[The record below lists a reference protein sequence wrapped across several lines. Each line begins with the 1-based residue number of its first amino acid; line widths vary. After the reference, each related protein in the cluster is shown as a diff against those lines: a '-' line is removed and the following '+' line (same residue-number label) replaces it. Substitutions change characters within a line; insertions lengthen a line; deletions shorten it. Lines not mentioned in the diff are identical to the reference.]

1 MMNKFEKEIRIEYHL
16 NTSVRSDCLSSI
28 DLTAPEDVIAVT
40 EFHKSIP
47 GYIPTPLIKLPELAK
62 KLGASELLIKDE
74 SERFDLNAFKV
85 LGASYA
91 MAKVLK
97 AKLELDEAGL
107 TFDTI
112 SSQANIFRHLTF
124 VTATDGNHGRA
135 MAWSAKKF
143 GCNAVVYMP
152 KGSSK
157 ARLAAIQNYDAEASI
172 IERNY
177 DETVL
182 FADKMAKENAWILLQ
197 DTSWEGYET
206 IPAYI
211 MQGYFTL
218 LTEALEQAKGIWP
231 THVFVQA
238 GVGSLAA
245 SLLAFL
251 CSFVQEIKPVF
262 VLVEPL
268 GAPCFFNSI
277 QAGDGKPHRVRGDL
291 KTIMAGL
298 ACGKPS
304 QIGWEI
310 LKTGTDAFIV
320 CSDEI
325 ARRGMRILGNPSGD
339 DKRVISGE
347 SGAVTL
353 GLVYELFSNAKYR
366 DIKDKLHLK
375 SDAKILLFSTEG
387 DTDPEHYRKVVC

>member
-1 MMNKFEKEIRIEYHL
+1 MTKTSEKKAFIECHL
-16 NTSVRSDCLSSI
+16 NTSVRSDCLSAM
-28 DLTAPEDVIAVT
+28 DLTAPEDIIAVT
-40 EFHKSIP
+40 KFHQSIP
-47 GYIPTPLIKLPELAK
+47 GYSPTPLIRLPELAK
-62 KLGASELLIKDE
+62 NLGVSELLIKDE
-74 SERFDLNAFKV
+74 SQRFDLNAFKV

-91 MAKVLK
+91 MARVIM
-97 AKLELDEAGL
+97 AQLELDGVEL
-107 TFDTI
+107 SFDSI
-112 SSQANIFRHLTF
+112 SSQADSFRHLTF

-135 MAWSAKKF
+135 VAWSAKKF

-157 ARLAAIQNYDAEASI
+157 TRLAAIQNYGAEASI
-172 IERNY
+172 IENNY

-182 FADKMAKENAWILLQ
+182 FAEKMAKENAWMLLQ
-197 DTSWEGYET
+197 DTSWQGYET

-218 LTEALEQAKGIWP
+218 LTEALNQAKGIWP

-251 CSFVQEIKPVF
+251 CSFVEKAKPVF
-262 VLVEPL
+262 VLVEPI
-268 GAPCFFNSI
+268 GAPCFFKSI
-277 QAGDGKPHRVRGDL
+277 QAGDGKPHSVHGDL

-304 QIGWEI
+304 QTGWEI
-310 LKTGTDAFIV
+310 LKAGTDAFII

-347 SGAVTL
+347 SGAITL
-353 GLVYELFSNAKYR
+353 GLVYELLSNTKYR
-366 DIKDKLHLK
+366 DIKDKLDLK
-375 SDAKILLFSTEG
+375 RDAKILLFSTEG
-387 DTDPEHYRKVVC
+387 DTDPEHYRKVVW

>member
-1 MMNKFEKEIRIEYHL
+1 MLDKKISIECHL
-16 NTSVRSDCLSSI
+16 NASVRSCCLSSI
-28 DLTAPEDVIAVT
+28 DLTAPEDIIAVT
-40 EFHKSIP
+40 KFHQSIP
-47 GYIPTPLIKLPELAK
+47 GYSPTPLIKLPELAK
-62 KLGASELLIKDE
+62 KLDVSELLIKDE
-74 SERFDLNAFKV
+74 SQRFDLNAFKV

-91 MAKVLK
+91 MAKFIK
-97 AKLELDEAGL
+97 DELGLDDAEL
-107 TFDTI
+107 TFDSI
-112 SSQANIFRHLTF
+112 SSKADSFRHLTF

-135 MAWSAKKF
+135 VAWSAKKF

-157 ARLAAIQNYDAEASI
+157 ARLKAIQDYGAEASI
-172 IERNY
+172 IEGNY

-182 FADKMAKENAWILLQ
+182 FADRMAKENEWILLQ
-197 DTSWEGYET
+197 DTSWQGYEI

-211 MQGYFTL
+211 MQGYFML
-218 LTEALEQAKGIWP
+218 LIEALEQAKGIWP
-231 THVFVQA
+231 THVFLQA

-251 CSFVQEIKPVF
+251 CSFVQKIKPVF
-262 VLVEPL
+262 TLVEPV

-277 QAGDGKPHRVRGDL
+277 QAGDGKPHRIHGDL

-310 LKTGTDAFIV
+310 LKNGTDAFII

-339 DKRVISGE
+339 DKHVISGE

-353 GLVYELFSNAKYR
+353 GLVYELLSNARYD
-366 DIKDKLHLK
+366 DIKDNLHLK
-375 SDAKILLFSTEG
+375 SDSKILLFSTEG
-387 DTDPEHYRKVVC
+387 DTDPEHYRKVVWRP

>member
-1 MMNKFEKEIRIEYHL
+1 MMNTFEKKIRIECHL

-28 DLTAPEDVIAVT
+28 DLTAPEDIIAVT
-40 EFHKSIP
+40 RFHQSIP
-47 GYIPTPLIKLPELAK
+47 GYSPTPLIKLPELAK
-62 KLGASELLIKDE
+62 KLGVSELLIKDE
-74 SERFDLNAFKV
+74 SQRFDLNAFKV

-91 MAKVLK
+91 MAKVIK
-97 AKLELDEAGL
+97 DELGLDDAEL
-107 TFDTI
+107 TFDSI
-112 SSQANIFRHLTF
+112 SSKAQSFRHLTF
-124 VTATDGNHGRA
+124 TTATDGNHGRA
-135 MAWSAKKF
+135 VAWSAKKF

-157 ARLAAIQNYDAEASI
+157 ARLEAIQKYGAEVSI
-172 IERNY
+172 VEGNY

-182 FADKMAKENAWILLQ
+182 FARRMAKENGWILLQ
-197 DTSWEGYET
+197 DTSWQGYEI

-211 MQGYFTL
+211 MQGYFML

-251 CSFVQEIKPVF
+251 CSFVQKIKPVF
-262 VLVEPL
+262 TLVEPV

-277 QAGDGKPHRVRGDL
+277 QAGDGKPHRIHGDL

-310 LKTGTDAFIV
+310 LKTGTDAFII

-325 ARRGMRILGNPSGD
+325 ARSGMRILGNPSGD
-339 DKRVISGE
+339 DKHVISGE

-353 GLVYELFSNAKYR
+353 GLVYELLSNAKYR

-387 DTDPEHYRKVVC
+387 DTDPEHYRKVVW

>member
-1 MMNKFEKEIRIEYHL
+1 MLEKKIRIECYP
-16 NTSVRSDCLSSI
+16 NTSVRSDCLSPI
-28 DLTAPEDVIAVT
+28 DLTAPEDIIAVT
-40 EFHKSIP
+40 KFHQSIP
-47 GYIPTPLIKLPELAK
+47 GYSPTPLIKLPELAK
-62 KLGASELLIKDE
+62 KLGVSELLIKDE
-74 SERFDLNAFKV
+74 SQRFDLNAFKV

-91 MAKVLK
+91 MARVIK
-97 AKLELDEAGL
+97 AELELDEAEL
-107 TFDTI
+107 TFDSI
-112 SSQANIFRHLTF
+112 SSKTESFRHLTF
-124 VTATDGNHGRA
+124 TTATDGNHGRA
-135 MAWSAKKF
+135 VAWSAKKF

-157 ARLAAIQNYDAEASI
+157 ARLEAIQKYGAEASI
-172 IERNY
+172 VEGNY

-182 FADKMAKENAWILLQ
+182 FAKRMAKENGWILLQ
-197 DTSWEGYET
+197 DTSWRGYEI

-211 MQGYFTL
+211 MQGYFML
-218 LTEALEQAKGIWP
+218 LIEALEQAKGIWP

-251 CSFVQEIKPVF
+251 CSFVQKIKPVF
-262 VLVEPL
+262 TLVEPV

-277 QAGDGKPHRVRGDL
+277 KAGDGKPHRIHGDL

-310 LKTGTDAFIV
+310 LKTGTDAFII

-339 DKRVISGE
+339 DKHVISGE

-353 GLVYELFSNAKYR
+353 GLVYELLSNAGYD
-366 DIKDKLHLK
+366 DIKDNLHLK
-375 SDAKILLFSTEG
+375 KDAKILLFSTEG
-387 DTDPEHYRKVVC
+387 DTDPEHYRKVVWRP

>member
-1 MMNKFEKEIRIEYHL
+1 MMKMLEKKIRIECYP
-16 NTSVRSDCLSSI
+16 NTPVRSECLSSI
-28 DLTAPEDVIAVT
+28 DLTAPEDIIAVT
-40 EFHKSIP
+40 KFHQSMP
-47 GYIPTPLIKLPELAK
+47 GYSPTPLIKLPELAK
-62 KLGASELLIKDE
+62 KLGVSELLIKDE
-74 SERFDLNAFKV
+74 SQRFDLNAFKV

-91 MAKVLK
+91 MAKVIK
-97 AKLELDEAGL
+97 DELGLDDAEL
-107 TFDTI
+107 TFDSI
-112 SSQANIFRHLTF
+112 SSKAQSFRHLTF
-124 VTATDGNHGRA
+124 TTATDGNHGRA
-135 MAWSAKKF
+135 VAWSAKKF

-152 KGSSK
+152 RGSSR
-157 ARLAAIQNYDAEASI
+157 ARLEAIQSYGAEASI
-172 IERNY
+172 IEGNY

-182 FADKMAKENAWILLQ
+182 FAEKMSKENEWILLQ
-197 DTSWEGYET
+197 DTSWQGYEA
-206 IPAYI
+206 IPACI

-251 CSFVQEIKPVF
+251 CSLAKKTKPVF
-262 VLVEPL
+262 TLVEPI
-268 GAPCFFNSI
+268 GAPCFYNSI

-304 QIGWEI
+304 QTGWEI
-310 LKTGTDAFIV
+310 LKTGTDAFII

-325 ARRGMRILGNPSGD
+325 ARRGMRILGHPSGD
-339 DKRVISGE
+339 DKHVISGE

-353 GLVYELFSNAKYR
+353 GLVYELLSNTKYR
-366 DIKDKLHLK
+366 DIKDKLELK

-387 DTDPEHYRKVVC
+387 DTDPEHYRKVVW

>member
-1 MMNKFEKEIRIEYHL
+1 MLDKKISIECHL
-16 NTSVRSDCLSSI
+16 NASVRSCCLSSI
-28 DLTAPEDVIAVT
+28 DLTAPEDIIAVT
-40 EFHKSIP
+40 KFHQSIP
-47 GYIPTPLIKLPELAK
+47 GYSPTPLIKLPELAK
-62 KLGASELLIKDE
+62 KLDVSELLIKDE
-74 SERFDLNAFKV
+74 SQRFDLNAFKV

-91 MAKVLK
+91 MAKFIK
-97 AKLELDEAGL
+97 DELGLDDAEL
-107 TFDTI
+107 TFDSI
-112 SSQANIFRHLTF
+112 SSKADSFRHLTF

-135 MAWSAKKF
+135 VAWSAKKF

-157 ARLAAIQNYDAEASI
+157 ARLKAIQDYGAEASI
-172 IERNY
+172 IEGNY

-182 FADKMAKENAWILLQ
+182 FADRMAKENEWILLQ
-197 DTSWEGYET
+197 DTSWQGYEI

-211 MQGYFTL
+211 MQGYFML
-218 LTEALEQAKGIWP
+218 LIEALEQAKGIWP

-251 CSFVQEIKPVF
+251 CSFVQKIKPVF
-262 VLVEPL
+262 TLVEPV

-277 QAGDGKPHRVRGDL
+277 QAGDGKPHRIHGDL

-310 LKTGTDAFIV
+310 LKNGTDAFII

-339 DKRVISGE
+339 DKHVISGE

-353 GLVYELFSNAKYR
+353 GLVYELLSNARYD
-366 DIKDKLHLK
+366 DIKDNLHLK
-375 SDAKILLFSTEG
+375 SDSKILLFSTEG
-387 DTDPEHYRKVVC
+387 DTDPEHYRKVVWRP

>member
-1 MMNKFEKEIRIEYHL
+1 MARVIKELR
-16 NTSVRSDCLSSI
+16 
-28 DLTAPEDVIAVT
+28 
-40 EFHKSIP
+40 
-47 GYIPTPLIKLPELAK
+47 
-62 KLGASELLIKDE
+62 
-74 SERFDLNAFKV
+74 
-85 LGASYA
+85 
-91 MAKVLK
+91 
-97 AKLELDEAGL
+97 LELDDAEL
-107 TFDTI
+107 TFDSI
-112 SSQANIFRHLTF
+112 SSKADSFRHLTF
-124 VTATDGNHGRA
+124 TTATDGNHGRA
-135 MAWSAKKF
+135 VAWSAKKF

-152 KGSSK
+152 RGSSR
-157 ARLAAIQNYDAEASI
+157 ARLEAIRSYGAEASI
-172 IERNY
+172 IESNY

-182 FADKMAKENAWILLQ
+182 FAEKMSKENEWMLLQ
-197 DTSWEGYET
+197 DTSWQGYEI

-251 CSFVQEIKPVF
+251 CSFVQKIKPVF
-262 VLVEPL
+262 TLVEPV

-277 QAGDGKPHRVRGDL
+277 QTGDGRPHRIRGDL

-304 QIGWEI
+304 QIAWEI
-310 LKTGTDAFIV
+310 LKTGTDAFII

-325 ARRGMRILGNPSGD
+325 ARRGMRILYNPSSD

-353 GLVYELFSNAKYR
+353 GLVYELLSNINYR
-366 DIKDKLHLK
+366 DIKDKLRLK
-375 SDAKILLFSTEG
+375 SDSEILLFSTEG
-387 DTDPEHYRKVVC
+387 DTDPEHYRKVICQEGGLAI

>member
-1 MMNKFEKEIRIEYHL
+1 MLDKKISIECHL
-16 NTSVRSDCLSSI
+16 NASVRSCCISSI
-28 DLTAPEDVIAVT
+28 DLTAPEDIIAVT
-40 EFHKSIP
+40 KFHQSIP
-47 GYIPTPLIKLPELAK
+47 GYSPTPLIKLPELAK
-62 KLGASELLIKDE
+62 KLDVSELLIKDE
-74 SERFDLNAFKV
+74 SQRFDLNAFKV

-91 MAKVLK
+91 MAKFIK
-97 AKLELDEAGL
+97 DELGLDDAEL
-107 TFDTI
+107 TFDSI
-112 SSQANIFRHLTF
+112 SSKADSFRHLTF

-135 MAWSAKKF
+135 VAWSAKKF

-157 ARLAAIQNYDAEASI
+157 ARLKAIQDYGAEASI
-172 IERNY
+172 IEGNY

-182 FADKMAKENAWILLQ
+182 FADRMAKENEWILLQ
-197 DTSWEGYET
+197 DTSWQGYEI

-211 MQGYFTL
+211 MQGYFML
-218 LTEALEQAKGIWP
+218 LIEALEQAKGIWP
-231 THVFVQA
+231 THVFLQA

-251 CSFVQEIKPVF
+251 CSFVQKIKPVF
-262 VLVEPL
+262 TLVEPV

-277 QAGDGKPHRVRGDL
+277 QAGDGKPHRIHGDL

-310 LKTGTDAFIV
+310 LKNGTDAFII

-339 DKRVISGE
+339 DKHVISGE

-353 GLVYELFSNAKYR
+353 GLVYELLSNARYD
-366 DIKDKLHLK
+366 DIKDNLHLK
-375 SDAKILLFSTEG
+375 SDSKILLFSTEG
-387 DTDPEHYRKVVC
+387 DTDPEHYRKVVWRP